1 MRLAVLLA
9 LLAAPGAA
17 CKDDDDLSRELGLPC
32 DEPADCT
39 SLCLPPS
46 SETPTGLCTRHCA
59 SDDDCP
65 ATAVCAAR
73 NDGVCLYACRDGRDC
88 DLLESGGEVGWS
100 CHEIDAQA
108 GGSVLACVG
117 D

>member
-9 LLAAPGAA
+9 VLAVPGGA
-17 CKDDDDLSRELGLPC
+17 CKDDDDLTTELGLPC
-32 DEPADCT
+32 SDSSDCT

-46 SETPTGLCTRHCA
+46 PETPNGLCTRHCT
-59 SDDDCP
+59 SDDECP
-65 ATAVCAAR
+65 PTAVCVAR
-73 NDGVCLYACRDGRDC
+73 SGGVCLYACRDGRDC
-88 DLLESGGEVGWS
+88 DLLESGGEVGWT
-100 CHEIDAQA
+100 CDPVEAQT